1 MPLKPLPFRAVRRK
15 LLAAG
20 FAEVGQEGSHIKF
33 ARRTMEGTVTTVVS
47 RHSEVT
53 VGTLS
58 SVLRQA
64 GISPEV
70 WDAL

>member
-1 MPLKPLPFRAVRRK
+1 MPLKPLPFRVVRRK

-20 FAEVGQEGSHIKF
+20 FKEVGQEGSHVKF
-33 ARRTMEGTVTTVVS
+33 ARQMPDGTVTAVVPK
-47 RHSEVT
+47 RSEVV

-64 GISPEV
+64 GISPRD
-70 WDAL
+70 WDDL